1 MPVYG
6 TGPGSEVHSHQ
17 EMKFNDYPPGQ
28 ENEGAH
34 IWDGEA
40 VQDAEPCQQ
49 GYLSKAIAATLKE
62 SQQVTSGRFKID
74 AILLHPL
81 MLLRNS

>member
-28 ENEGAH
+28 EN
-34 IWDGEA
+34 GEA